1 MNWHFLTNNYSVHD
15 YLHNYCCLV
24 ACSQVK
30 LAVNLIME
38 LILKN
43 VQKKHLM
50 LIAEL
55 ARTLKIE
62 IETSGEA
69 AGYDAEFISKI
80 KRSEED
86 FKAGKY
92 KAIKTSDLWK

>member
-1 MNWHFLTNNYSVHD
+1 
-15 YLHNYCCLV
+15 
-24 ACSQVK
+24 
-30 LAVNLIME
+30 ME

-55 ARTLKIE
+55 AKTLKIE
-62 IETSGEA
+62 ITTPTEVD
-69 AGYDAEFISKI
+69 GYDSEFIAKI
-80 KRSEED
+80 KQGEED

-92 KAIKTSDLWK
+92 QVIKTSDLWK

>member
-1 MNWHFLTNNYSVHD
+1 
-15 YLHNYCCLV
+15 
-24 ACSQVK
+24 
-30 LAVNLIME
+30 ME

-55 ARTLKIE
+55 AKTLKIE
-62 IETSGEA
+62 IETPGET
-69 AGYDAEFISKI
+69 AGYDPEFISKI

-86 FKAGKY
+86 FKAGKF

>member
-1 MNWHFLTNNYSVHD
+1 
-15 YLHNYCCLV
+15 
-24 ACSQVK
+24 
-30 LAVNLIME
+30 ME

-50 LIAEL
+50 LIVEL
-55 ARTLKIE
+55 AKTLKIE
-62 IETSGEA
+62 IETPSET
-69 AGYDAEFISKI
+69 AGYGPEFLLKI

-86 FKAGKY
+86 FKAGKF